1 MHRGGGHLNG
11 IYEACDLDSSF
22 QPINLDLPN
31 YVKAVRT
38 LADTEAAN
46 LYYLFLSFSV
56 SLMLLVHN
64 IHLSHSVIRA
74 RRKANIWPYHS
85 GWLSVL
91 VPKVSC
97 RCWSEREDL
106 QFQALPFAAELSLSP
121 ITHFTVGSALTQNMI
136 ARNVYIAPKADSHNR
151 TIKHSSWRI
160 IRNYFIRES
169 RCGCGLLV
177 CVRCAI

>member
-74 RRKANIWPYHS
+74 RRKANI
-85 GWLSVL
+85 
-91 VPKVSC
+91 
-97 RCWSEREDL
+97 
-106 QFQALPFAAELSLSP
+106 
-121 ITHFTVGSALTQNMI
+121 
-136 ARNVYIAPKADSHNR
+136 
-151 TIKHSSWRI
+151 
-160 IRNYFIRES
+160 
-169 RCGCGLLV
+169 
-177 CVRCAI
+177 